1 MILTIIWTLACDA
14 ISSNSA
20 LQRSMKTYHWL
31 RVVRTFL
38 YFELSFLFPTLVSET
53 QDMQRF
59 FRITATL
66 TKSLEQKINAFHG
79 RPLHQIL
86 GLQWPQ
92 KGIKQCV
99 LWTIRATL
107 ERRNRQKTP
116 EMGISQD
123 NSLYCIYATEGCTTW
138 ATATTDDTF
147 SLCLNNLSLPSSRP
161 QLKSH
166 PARWVITLRILII
179 FIKRDLDV
187 ILLSLFVF
195 VEQRSK
201 EAKSKFYSIQWN
213 QTL

>member
-1 MILTIIWTLACDA
+1 MILTIIWTLACDV

-66 TKSLEQKINAFHG
+66 TKSLEKKINAFHG

-99 LWTIRATL
+99 L
-107 ERRNRQKTP
+107 
-116 EMGISQD
+116 
-123 NSLYCIYATEGCTTW
+123 
-138 ATATTDDTF
+138 
-147 SLCLNNLSLPSSRP
+147 
-161 QLKSH
+161 
-166 PARWVITLRILII
+166 
-179 FIKRDLDV
+179 
-187 ILLSLFVF
+187 
-195 VEQRSK
+195 
-201 EAKSKFYSIQWN
+201 
-213 QTL
+213 